1 MSFLTIILIAI
12 GLAMDAFAVSIVNGI
27 AIKQQRMPHALKI
40 AFSFGL
46 FQAIMPVV
54 GWLAGL
60 SLKTYITAIDHWI
73 AFILLAYI
81 GIKMIYDA
89 VKKDDSDEE
98 ACGTIDV
105 TTLFALSIATSIDA
119 LAVGITFAFLKVSI
133 IYPVLI
139 IGIVTFILS
148 LIGFFSGCKL
158 GKIFGNRIEILGGCI
173 LIGIGTKILIEDLF
187 F

>member
-1 MSFLTIILIAI
+1 MSFLTIILIAV
-12 GLAMDAFAVSIVNGI
+12 GLAMDAFAVSIANGI
-27 AIKQQRMPHALKI
+27 PITRQRMPHALRI

-73 AFILLAYI
+73 AFILLAFI

-89 VKKDDSDEE
+89 IRKDDCDEE
-98 ACGTIDV
+98 ACGTIDI

-148 LIGFFSGCKL
+148 LIGFFPAVNLVKFSGTGL
-158 GKIFGNRIEILGGCI
+158 RY
-173 LIGIGTKILIEDLF
+173 
-187 F
+187 